1 MTIGIGASLLVAVA
15 LGLLALACV
24 GWNGA
29 AAPRNPLAAFL
40 AVGLGLGLSSCVLF
54 VSLLALDGPSRRLP
68 VVELVLLLA
77 LGGGALAAARR
88 PGLRPLAAAATAPA
102 GERGP
107 ALLRAALALAAA
119 CAAVAFGIQSATRPQ
134 GGWDAWMTWNMHARA
149 IFRGGEHWRAVL
161 ASLPAW
167 SHPDYPLLVSG
178 SVVRIWAYAG
188 RETALAPVLVG
199 ALFTFATAGVLYA
212 GVSAIR
218 SRMQGALAAL
228 LLLGT
233 KFFVLHGASQFADI
247 PLAFFFLATLVLLA
261 LPAVW
266 PEDRPRLLLLAGV
279 MGGLAAWT
287 KNEGLLF
294 LVATP
299 LAYAAV
305 LGRDAGWPRVLAD
318 VRSFGAGLAPVLVLV
333 LGFKIWL
340 APPNDLMADHGLRQ
354 TAARLLDGARL
365 LAVTGGFW
373 RAYLEVGAQGLTGV
387 LLLAY
392 WGVAGPALPGPGRTT
407 AKVAA
412 LTVLLML
419 AGYAV
424 VLLTAPTPLLATN
437 IRSINRLLLQVWP
450 SMLFA
455 FFAAARTPEEAGV
468 FGRAAAADTNAGPPS
483 GRSLPPAGEPT

>member
-1 MTIGIGASLLVAVA
+1 MTIAIAASLLVAVA
-15 LGLLALACV
+15 LGLFALAGL
-24 GWNGA
+24 GWSGA
-29 AAPRNPLAAFL
+29 PARRNLLAAFL
-40 AVGLGLGLSSCVLF
+40 AVGLGLGLSSCVFF
-54 VSLLALDGPSRRLP
+54 VSLFALGGPSSRLP
-68 VVELVLLLA
+68 FVELVLLLV
-77 LGGGALAAARR
+77 LGGGALVAARR
-88 PGLRPLAAAATAPA
+88 PRLRRAATSSRLPGAP
-102 GERGP
+102 RGP
-107 ALLRAALALAAA
+107 AVPGAALALAAA
-119 CAAVAFGIQSATRPQ
+119 CAVMAFGIQSATSPQ

-149 IFRGGEHWRAVL
+149 IFRGAGHWRSVL

-167 SHPDYPLLVSG
+167 SHPDYPLLVPG
-178 SVVRIWAYAG
+178 SVARIWTYAG
-188 RETALAPVLVG
+188 GETALAPVLIG
-199 ALFTFATAGVLYA
+199 AFFTFATVGVLYA
-212 GVSAIR
+212 GVSVIR
-218 SRMQGALAAL
+218 SRTQGALAAL

-233 KFFVLHGASQFADI
+233 KFFVLHGASEFADI

-266 PEDRPRLLLLAGV
+266 PDDRRRLLLLAGV
-279 MGGLAAWT
+279 MAGMAAWT

-305 LGRDAGWPRVLAD
+305 IGRDAGWPPVLAD
-318 VRSFGAGLAPVLVLV
+318 ARSFGAGLAPVLVLV

-340 APPNDLMADHGLRQ
+340 APPNDLIADHGLRQ
-354 TAARLLDGARL
+354 TAARLLDGGRL
-365 LAVTGGFW
+365 LAVAGGFW
-373 RAYLEVGAQGLTGV
+373 RAFLEVGAQGAMAV
-387 LLLAY
+387 VLLAY
-392 WGVAGPALPGPGRTT
+392 WGVAGPAPGPGRAA

-468 FGRAAAADTNAGPPS
+468 FGRAAATGTNAGPPP
-483 GRSLPPAGEPT
+483 GRSLPPVGEPT

>member
-1 MTIGIGASLLVAVA
+1 MTVAVTASLLVAVA
-15 LGLLALACV
+15 LGLCALACL
-24 GWNGA
+24 GLSGA
-29 AAPRNPLAAFL
+29 PAPRNLLAAFL
-40 AVGLGLGLSSCVLF
+40 AVGLGLGLSSCVFF
-54 VSLLALDGPSRRLP
+54 VSLFALGGPSSRLP
-68 VVELVLLLA
+68 FVETAVLVA

-88 PGLRPLAAAATAPA
+88 PRARRAATARVPSA
-102 GERGP
+102 ARRLVG
-107 ALLRAALALAAA
+107 AALALAAA
-119 CAAVAFGIQSATRPQ
+119 CAAAAFGIQSGTNPQ

-161 ASLPAW
+161 TSLPAW
-167 SHPDYPLLVSG
+167 SHPDYPLLVPG
-178 SVVRIWAYAG
+178 SVARIWTYAG
-188 RETALAPVLVG
+188 GETALAPVLIG
-199 ALFTFATAGVLYA
+199 AFFTFATVGVLYA
-212 GVSAIR
+212 GVSATR
-218 SRMQGALAAL
+218 SRSQAALAAL

-233 KFFVLHGASQFADI
+233 KFFVLHGASEFADI

-266 PEDRPRLLLLAGV
+266 PDDRRRLLLLAGV
-279 MGGLAAWT
+279 VAGLAAWT

-294 LVATP
+294 LVVTP

-305 LGRDAGWPRVLAD
+305 TGRDAGWPAVLAD
-318 VRSFGAGLAPVLVLV
+318 ARSFGTGLAPVLVLV

-340 APPNDLMADHGLRQ
+340 APPNDLLAEHGLRR
-354 TAARLLDGARL
+354 TAAHLLDTGRL
-365 LAVTGGFW
+365 LAVAGGFW
-373 RAYLEVGAQGLTGV
+373 RAFLEVGARGAMAAV
-387 LLLAY
+387 LLAY
-392 WGVAGPALPGPGRTT
+392 WVAAGPAPGPGRAA

-455 FFAAARTPEEAGV
+455 FFTATRTPEEVGV
-468 FGRAAAADTNAGPPS
+468 FGGAAATGRDAGLPS
-483 GRSLPPAGEPT
+483 GRSLPPVGEPT